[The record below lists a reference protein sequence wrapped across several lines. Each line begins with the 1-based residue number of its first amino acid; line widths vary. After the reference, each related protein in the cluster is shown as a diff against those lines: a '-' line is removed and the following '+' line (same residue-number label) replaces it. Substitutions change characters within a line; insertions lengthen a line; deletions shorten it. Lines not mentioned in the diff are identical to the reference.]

1 MAHAIPVVALV
12 DTSEEITG
20 LLTAVFQTEGFATVP
35 AFTLDIKRGQQDFA
49 DLVQAHQPDVVI
61 WDIAIPYEENWAFFL
76 QVQASPVGQVCRFVL
91 TTTNKAALE
100 GLVGETPAHDI
111 IGKPYD
117 LDEMVQ
123 AVRRLLPAPPA

>member
-20 LLTAVFQTEGFATVP
+20 LLTAVFQVEGFATVA

-49 DLVQAHQPDVVI
+49 DLVQEHQPDVVV
-61 WDIAIPYEENWAFFL
+61 WDIAIPYEDNWAFFQ
-76 QVQASPVGQVCRFVL
+76 QVQASPAGQNCRFVL

-100 GLVGETPAHDI
+100 GLVGETPAHEI

-117 LDEMVQ
+117 LDKVVQ
-123 AVRRLLPAPPA
+123 AVRRALPTTPK